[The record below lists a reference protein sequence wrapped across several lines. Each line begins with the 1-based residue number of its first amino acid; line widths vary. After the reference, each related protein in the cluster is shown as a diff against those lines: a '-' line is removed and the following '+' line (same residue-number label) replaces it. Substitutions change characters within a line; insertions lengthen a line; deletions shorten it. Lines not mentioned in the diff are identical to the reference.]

1 MRLLHTSDWHLGR
14 TFHGRSLL
22 ADQEEVLTALADIV
36 ARESVDV
43 VLIAG
48 DLYDRA
54 VPSVDAVAL
63 ATRSLRRIRDAGAQ
77 IVVSSGNHDSAPRL
91 GAFTDFLAAGGLHL
105 RCDIDALDRPVI
117 LEDEHGEVAI
127 YGVPYLD
134 PDVSRQV
141 LGVPD
146 AIGHAGVLGVAMD
159 RVRADLAA
167 RPCRSVVLAHAFVV
181 GGASSESERSI
192 DAGDSRA
199 GAPPAMMEGPVPD
212 PTDVPGLVGFKRG
225 TVGSVPGSVFD
236 GPDYV
241 ALGHL
246 HRRQRLS
253 DRIRYSGSPL
263 PYSFSESGQRK
274 GALLVELDQHGL
286 AGVTPVDLP
295 VVRELA
301 VLRGRLAEVLAM
313 ADRYREHYVAVE
325 LTDEERPVDA
335 MRTLQRRLPY
345 AVRYDWC
352 PPHQDG
358 PGPDYHVARR
368 GLPDIEL
375 VDTFMADCCGTP
387 LTAEQRTLVIDALTA
402 SAAVESAAT
411 APATPRRST
420 AAASESAA

>member
-14 TFHGRSLL
+14 TFHGCSLL

-105 RCDIDALDRPVI
+105 RCAIDVLDRPVI
-117 LEDEHGEVAI
+117 LHDEHGEVAI

-146 AIGHAGVLGVAMD
+146 AVGHAGVLGVAMD
-159 RVRADLAA
+159 LVRADLAA
-167 RPCRSVVLAHAFVV
+167 RPGRSVVLAHAFVV
-181 GGASSESERSI
+181 GGAPSESERSI

-199 GAPPAMMEGPVPD
+199 GAAPAVEAPIPD

-253 DRIRYSGSPL
+253 ERIRYSGSPL
-263 PYSFSESGQRK
+263 PYSFSESGQQK
-274 GALLVELDQHGL
+274 GAWLVELDEHGL
-286 AGVTPVDLP
+286 ADVTLVDLP
-295 VVRELA
+295 TVRELA

-313 ADRYREHYVAVE
+313 ADWYREHYVAVE

-345 AVRYDWC
+345 VVRYDWC
-352 PPHQDG
+352 PPQQHAS
-358 PGPDYHVARR
+358 GPDYHVARR

-375 VDTFMADCCGTP
+375 VDTFMSDCCGTP
-387 LTAEQRTLVIDALTA
+387 LTSEQRTLVLEALTA

-411 APATPRRST
+411 APPTPRRST
-420 AAASESAA
+420 SAASESAA